1 MVAVIHAP
9 LNKEIMINRLGL
21 LFDIGEVQEISFAH
35 GGYMSQ
41 NFRIDTSSGAYF
53 LKQYR
58 NRISTVLHEIKHAE
72 RYFASH
78 GLPVIVPVAD
88 RYGRPS
94 FWLDGHWFSLFPFI
108 DGSAPIFGQLT
119 NAIVRSQG
127 QMLGRFHEAG
137 RKFEHWHFQ
146 PLRLWDKDKF
156 FMEFVELEQELLSRS
171 SRSVFENR
179 ILDVLRLKAKIVRAN
194 TLLPHHLPLS
204 YDGLLHGDFI
214 YQNTFMN
221 EKDEVTHVFDL
232 EKTCIGPRA
241 YELARS
247 LLVTCFD
254 DGWEEKNFDLARTF
268 LEGYRK
274 KQGMTY
280 EEFERGVKMYM
291 INVTH
296 MTWIE
301 AKFVMYQDEDHL
313 PLYERHARRIEQIGK
328 SSEGFCERIYR

>member
-1 MVAVIHAP
+1 MSPVIHTP
-9 LNKEIMINRLGL
+9 IQIDILTKKLGQ
-21 LFDIGEVQEISFAH
+21 LFELGEVQNISLVH

-78 GLPVIVPVAD
+78 GLPVITPVPD
-88 RYGRPS
+88 RYGRPA
-94 FWLDGHWFSLFPFI
+94 FWMDGHWFSLFPFI
-108 DGSAPIFGQLT
+108 DGKAPAYGCLT
-119 NAIVRSQG
+119 NSIACSLG
-127 QMLGRFHEAG
+127 EMLGKFHEVG

-156 FMEFVELEQELLSRS
+156 FMEFVELEQELLSRPE
-171 SRSVFENR
+171 RSMFENR
-179 ILDVLRLKAKIVRAN
+179 ILEVLRKKAQIVRAN
-194 TLLPHHLPLS
+194 TLLPHHLPLA
-204 YDGLLHGDFI
+204 YDCLLHGDFI
-214 YQNTFMN
+214 YQNTFVN
-221 EKDEVTHVFDL
+221 DRDQVTHVFDL
-232 EKTCIGPRA
+232 EKTCLGPRA

-254 DGWEEKNFDLARTF
+254 DGWDEKNFALARAF
-268 LEGYRK
+268 VEGYRTV
-274 KQGMTY
+274 QGMTY

-301 AKFVMYQDEDHL
+301 AKFVMYQDEEHL

-328 SSEGFCERIYR
+328 SASGFCERIYR